1 MSQELDAPKMPA
13 GTYPELSPNPNSE
26 GLKLKD
32 GGRGTP
38 VVVNTEPRKA
48 NTNTI
53 TVNEVKRL
61 IREAID
67 HFEKE
72 EGGVTEAEMESYV
85 ANAIASKADKVGELP
100 YFEVNKTDKVKDFI
114 LNNNVDDKP
123 IVLKLISTL
132 EPAHIFIGVFK
143 FNSGQTAF
151 SFELEAY
158 ASATRYSYP
167 AVISIN
173 NVTFDDLIV
182 ERYKAN
188 YALERNAC
196 LIHQEQEGT
205 ILTETMWS
213 KFKTGD
219 ILKVNNMQFIIDVF
233 ETTGEGAYKG
243 VTGTM
248 VGAVTSNSI
257 TIASLDWRTDGEGYT
272 ALEPTLT
279 TLTIPSA
286 E

>member
-85 ANAIASKADKVGELP
+85 ANAIATKADKVGELP
-100 YFEVNKTDKVKDFI
+100 YFEVNSNDLILPFAEAHNDEPLIIYVKNEITLYFGKI
-114 LNNNVDDKP
+114 RVYGTTNKSFHYELEVIGSRARYVYNGLASNKP
-123 IVLKLISTL
+123 KFSSISTGSASEHL
-132 EPAHIFIGVFK
+132 EKDWYTIQQDTP
-143 FNSGQTAF
+143 Q
-151 SFELEAY
+151 
-158 ASATRYSYP
+158 
-167 AVISIN
+167 
-173 NVTFDDLIV
+173 
-182 ERYKAN
+182 
-188 YALERNAC
+188 
-196 LIHQEQEGT
+196 IHEFTEGT
-205 ILTETMWS
+205 VLSDIIWFDL
-213 KFKTGD
+213 KTGD
-219 ILKVNNMQFIIDVF
+219 ILKVNNMQFIINVF

-243 VTGTM
+243 VTGKM
-248 VGAVTSNSI
+248 LGAVTSNSI
-257 TIASLDWRTDGEGYT
+257 SIISLDWRTVGEGYT